1 MPACNE
7 YANTTDM
14 KQLSARIIIFSIY
27 YLQPLDC
34 ESNFKLKKGPSPLAT
49 LSYLYLQSRLKYQNY
64 SYIFLLFLFFSCI
77 LTQNLKCR
85 TFIYLSI
92 FSPCITIAHGDH
104 AGISFGIQAFWGK
117 DKNYFSVQ
125 VSTAPLRIQGSV
137 ACIKSIRTFMSKKS
151 QIWAKAKLQTRKYC

>member
-85 TFIYLSI
+85 TFIYLFIYFLPLYYNCSWR
-92 FSPCITIAHGDH
+92 PCRYLLWDP
-104 AGISFGIQAFWGK
+104 GILG
-117 DKNYFSVQ
+117 
-125 VSTAPLRIQGSV
+125 QG
-137 ACIKSIRTFMSKKS
+137 
-151 QIWAKAKLQTRKYC
+151 